1 MRKARRW
8 ARPALLA
15 AALSVAPA
23 PVAAAAPDQHAC
35 QALQAAGPTFRD
47 LDQKRAALQNQLKAL
62 HGSRPQ
68 QGDIDKW
75 RDLQRQLGGL
85 FRDSQQ
91 LLERTA
97 DGVGNDDAE
106 QALRDQASAYQD
118 LADVQDEIVSS
129 DDTDGVPEDITDK
142 FNAAAA
148 RIAPAADRL
157 NTVERD
163 VCASS

>member
-1 MRKARRW
+1 M
-8 ARPALLA
+8 LLA
-15 AALSVAPA
+15 AALAVVPA

-35 QALQAAGPTFRD
+35 QALQAAGPSFRQ
-47 LDQKRAALQNQLKAL
+47 LDEKRTALQSQLKAL
-62 HGSRPQ
+62 RGSHPQ
-68 QGDIDKW
+68 QGDLEKW
-75 RDLQRQLGGL
+75 RDLQRQLGGS

-97 DGVGNDDAE
+97 DGVGNDAVE
-106 QALRDQASAYQD
+106 QALHDQAAAYQS

-129 DDTDGVPEDITDK
+129 EAEDGVPTDVTDR

-148 RIAPAADRL
+148 AIAPAADRL
-157 NTVERD
+157 NAVERD